1 MLYNKP
7 NIVVQAKLSTEE
19 RFKQILAR
27 PRNHHAQ
34 VRLAM
39 PKLQPKI
46 KQGNK

>member
-1 MLYNKP
+1 MLSQKS

-27 PRNHHAQ
+27 PRNAHAQ

-39 PKLQPKI
+39 SKQQPKI
-46 KQGNK
+46 KEGNK